1 MKIAI
6 FTDTFTPDVNGCART
21 LKRYTDYL
29 EKNGMPYKVF
39 APESTHETQFS
50 SRIRRFTSMPFFLY
64 PECRIAL
71 PNLIKMKSELREFHP
86 DLIHIA
92 TPFNIGL
99 AGLKL
104 AKKWNIPV
112 VGSYH
117 TDFDQYLSYYDLQM
131 FSKLLWKYMLWFHKD
146 FRKVFVPSRKTF
158 MQLKAKQFRNLSIWK
173 RGVDCSQFSPAH
185 QTEHI
190 RRRYGIKET
199 YILSYVGRLA
209 PEKDLETLL
218 KIASHPALKDDV
230 HWLIAGDGPLKKEL
244 EKRAPLNMTFAGYVK
259 GEELA
264 SIYASSDL
272 FVFPSPTETFGN
284 SALEALACG
293 TPVIGA
299 DSGGLKDFIQNGRNG
314 FLSEPRN
321 PEAFT
326 ANILRVLSNPS
337 LKKRM
342 AYEAR
347 SYALTQSWDVIFD
360 NLLSE
365 CKSVLADLSA
375 EKPA

>member
-1 MKIAI
+1 
-6 FTDTFTPDVNGCART
+6 
-21 LKRYTDYL
+21 
-29 EKNGMPYKVF
+29 
-39 APESTHETQFS
+39 
-50 SRIRRFTSMPFFLY
+50 
-64 PECRIAL
+64 
-71 PNLIKMKSELREFHP
+71 
-86 DLIHIA
+86 
-92 TPFNIGL
+92 
-99 AGLKL
+99 
-104 AKKWNIPV
+104 
-112 VGSYH
+112 
-117 TDFDQYLSYYDLQM
+117 SYYDLQM
-131 FSKLLWKYMLWFHKD
+131 FSKLLWKYMHWFHKD
-146 FRKVFVPSRKTF
+146 FRKIFVPSRETF

-173 RGVDCSQFSPAH
+173 RGVDCSLFSPAH

-190 RRRYGIKET
+190 RKRYGIKET

-218 KIASHPALKDDV
+218 KIASHPNLKDGV

-314 FLSEPRN
+314 FLSEPGN
-321 PEAFT
+321 PDAFT
-326 ANILRVLSNPS
+326 ENILRVLSNVP

-342 AYEAR
+342 SYDAR
-347 SYALTQSWDVIFD
+347 SYALTQSWEVIFD
-360 NLLSE
+360 NLFSE
-365 CKSVLADLSA
+365 CERVLADLSA

>member
-1 MKIAI
+1 MRIAI

-29 EKNGMPYKVF
+29 ENKGIPFKVF

-50 SRIRRFTSMPFFLY
+50 SHIRRFTSLPFFLY
-64 PECRIAL
+64 PECRMAL
-71 PNLIKMKSELREFHP
+71 PNLIQMKSELRAFHP

-104 AKKWNIPV
+104 AKKWNIPI

-131 FSKLLWKYMLWFHKD
+131 FSRFLWKYMHWFHKS
-146 FRKVFVPSRKTF
+146 FQKIFVPSHETLK
-158 MQLKAKQFRNLSIWK
+158 QLQAKQFRNLSIWK
-173 RGVDCSQFSPAH
+173 RGVDGSLFNPSFTSEQVR
-185 QTEHI
+185 I
-190 RRRYGIKET
+190 RYGIKET

-218 KIASHPALKDDV
+218 KIANHPSLKKDV

-244 EKRAPLNMTFAGYVK
+244 EKQAPDNMTFAGYLK
-259 GEELA
+259 GEDL
-264 SIYASSDL
+264 SRIYASSDL

-284 SALEALACG
+284 SALEALASG

-299 DSGGLKDFIQNGRNG
+299 DSGGLKDFIRNG
-314 FLSEPRN
+314 KNGYLAEPKN
-321 PEAFT
+321 PEAF
-326 ANILRVLSNPS
+326 AQHILHILLHAS

-342 AYEAR
+342 AQEAR
-347 SYALTQSWDVIFD
+347 SYALTQSWEAIFE
-360 NLLSE
+360 NLLAE
-365 CKSVLADLSA
+365 CESVLAKCSR
-375 EKPA
+375 ERPA

>member
-1 MKIAI
+1 
-6 FTDTFTPDVNGCART
+6 
-21 LKRYTDYL
+21 
-29 EKNGMPYKVF
+29 
-39 APESTHETQFS
+39 
-50 SRIRRFTSMPFFLY
+50 
-64 PECRIAL
+64 
-71 PNLIKMKSELREFHP
+71 
-86 DLIHIA
+86 
-92 TPFNIGL
+92 
-99 AGLKL
+99 
-104 AKKWNIPV
+104 
-112 VGSYH
+112 
-117 TDFDQYLSYYDLQM
+117 
-131 FSKLLWKYMLWFHKD
+131 
-146 FRKVFVPSRKTF
+146 
-158 MQLKAKQFRNLSIWK
+158 
-173 RGVDCSQFSPAH
+173 
-185 QTEHI
+185 
-190 RRRYGIKET
+190 
-199 YILSYVGRLA
+199 
-209 PEKDLETLL
+209 
-218 KIASHPALKDDV
+218 
-230 HWLIAGDGPLKKEL
+230 
-244 EKRAPLNMTFAGYVK
+244 MTFAGYVK

>member
-6 FTDTFTPDVNGCART
+6 FTDTFTPDVNGCAKT

-29 EKNGMPYKVF
+29 NSKGIPFKVF
-39 APESTHETQFS
+39 APESTHETPFS
-50 SRIRRFTSMPFFLY
+50 SDIRRFTSLPFFLY
-64 PECRIAL
+64 PECRMAL
-71 PNLIKMKSELREFHP
+71 PNLVQIKAELRTFNP

-104 AKKWNIPV
+104 AKKWNIPAV
-112 VGSYH
+112 ASYH

-131 FSKLLWKYMLWFHKD
+131 FSNLLWKYMRWFHKS
-146 FRKVFVPSRKTF
+146 FHKIFVPSNETL
-158 MQLKAKQFRNLSIWK
+158 MQLKAKRFRNLSIWR
-173 RGVDCSQFSPAH
+173 RGVDCSRFHPSFKSEQVR
-185 QTEHI
+185 E
-190 RRRYGIKET
+190 RYGIKET

-218 KIASHPALKDDV
+218 KIARHPSLRKDV

-244 EKRAPLNMTFAGYVK
+244 EKQAPANMTFAGYVE
-259 GEELA
+259 GEEL
-264 SIYASSDL
+264 SRIYASSDL

-299 DSGGLKDFIQNGRNG
+299 DSGGLKDFIQNGKNG
-314 FLSEPRN
+314 FLAEPKC

-326 ANILRVLSNPS
+326 EAIMHVLGNPS

-342 AYEAR
+342 EQEAR
-347 SYALTQSWDVIFD
+347 NYALAQSWEAIFE
-360 NLLSE
+360 NLLAE
-365 CKSVLADLSA
+365 CESVLAKSIGDRTA
-375 EKPA
+375 